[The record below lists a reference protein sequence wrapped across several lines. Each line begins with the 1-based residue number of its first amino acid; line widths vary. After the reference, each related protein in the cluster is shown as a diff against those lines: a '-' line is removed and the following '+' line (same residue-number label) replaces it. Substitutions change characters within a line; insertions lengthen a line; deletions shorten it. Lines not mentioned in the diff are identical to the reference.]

1 MSTRELW
8 ISRLRHTALGLGAG
22 ILCMLGTQTA
32 WAQLNV
38 EHNTL
43 VTFSA
48 PVEVPGSTPQVLP
61 AGKYTFKVVDSKVN
75 RNIVQISNEDESHI
89 YATILAIPI
98 RREVETDQTVL
109 TFEERPA
116 GQPQAL
122 KAWFYPHERMGQEFL
137 YSKERATELAKSSNS
152 RVPYSDSASL
162 TTTGP
167 TAAAPSP
174 VMRMTPGG
182 ESVQSAQLAEP
193 SQVNPNT
200 QQAQSTPAPPTPSAQ
215 AAPTQQAQATST
227 APDPIRESP
236 VQTTNSLPGT
246 ASNLPT
252 VALIGCVFVV
262 AGYSIRRLC
271 ER

>member
-8 ISRLRHTALGLGAG
+8 IARIRSTAFVLGAG

-75 RNIVQISNEDESHI
+75 RNIVQIANEDETHV
-89 YATILAIPI
+89 YTTILAIPI
-98 RREVETDQTVL
+98 RREVETDQTVM

-152 RVPYSDSASL
+152 RVPYSESASL

-167 TAAAPSP
+167 TAVTPSP
-174 VMRMTPGG
+174 IMRMTPGG
-182 ESVQSAQLAEP
+182 ESVQSEP
-193 SQVNPNT
+193 LSEQSPSNSNT
-200 QQAQSTPAPPTPSAQ
+200 QQVQTTPAPPTPQ
-215 AAPTQQAQATST
+215 AAPIQQAQATST
-227 APDPIRESP
+227 APAPIRESP
-236 VQTTNSLPGT
+236 AQATNSLPNTG
-246 ASNLPT
+246 SNLPT
-252 VALIGCVFVV
+252 VALFGCLFVV
-262 AGYSIRRLC
+262 AGYCIRRLC